1 MLASPFFSRIENLL
15 QLPALVV
22 PENCYQRIYMMIP
35 FRLLSPKSFLRC
47 LFMLLCSLHFS
58 LLSFAQEEAGSERT
72 AREVLADLVLAQED
86 EEAGLIEELSNYGD
100 PIIATLYEAWRT
112 GGVYKLEKGD
122 EVLLLHFNE
131 QQQWTLFETGEVIE
145 LSQAEADQ
153 AEKERASRGVR
164 RALKGIIDTLGLKAA
179 DPAERIDSAIKMGQS
194 QKEEFVEPLKMRL
207 KVEPDKKV
215 KEAIREALAISL
227 LENGNDEEILG
238 AVHELTEMKSIPAR
252 GFIEKVLSAEE
263 DSGNADSDIA
273 VASRKALVTIEE
285 HIKMLE
291 FFGSFF
297 RGFSTGSVL
306 LIVSFG
312 LAITFGLMGIIN
324 MAHGEFVAIGGYTT
338 FLVQTFFINT
348 WGLTSS
354 AFGWYFVISLPVSF
368 LVAAFIGLLM
378 EKSIIRFLYRRPLES
393 LLCTWGISMVMQQA
407 FRLIFGAANV
417 QVNNPTWLMGNLSYA
432 GFNMSYTRLLI
443 MAIAIVVCILTWLLL
458 RKTNLGLHI
467 RAVMQNRG
475 MASSL
480 GIPVA
485 RVNSMTFALGCGLAA
500 IGGSVLSQIGNVG
513 PSMGQQYIVDSFM
526 VVVIGSV
533 GNLLGA
539 GLSAMGIGL
548 SDQLLQPYLGPVM
561 GKITVFFII
570 ILFLQWRPGGLFPT
584 RSRSL
589 DD

>member
-1 MLASPFFSRIENLL
+1 MTAPSCSILTRSLIRYGSLILCGLLFSIS
-15 QLPALVV
+15 
-22 PENCYQRIYMMIP
+22 
-35 FRLLSPKSFLRC
+35 LSG
-47 LFMLLCSLHFS
+47 
-58 LLSFAQEEAGSERT
+58 QERT
-72 AREVLADLVLAQED
+72 AREVLAELVLVDTNGGD
-86 EEAGLIEELSNYGD
+86 ETALIDELSEYGD
-100 PIIATLYEAWRT
+100 PVIATIYEAWRT
-112 GGVYKLEKGD
+112 GGVYTLMRGE
-122 EVLLLHFNE
+122 ELLLLHFTAD
-131 QQQWTLFETGEVIE
+131 QTWTLLATGEVLQ
-145 LSQAEADQ
+145 LSQAEVDNV
-153 AEKERASRGVR
+153 EKERASRGVR
-164 RALKGIIDTLGLKAA
+164 KALKGIIDTLGLKA
-179 DPAERIDSAIKMGQS
+179 DNPAERIDSAIKMGQS
-194 QKEEFVEPLKMRL
+194 QDPEFVEPLKARL
-207 KVEPDKKV
+207 EVEPDSKV
-215 KEAIREALAISL
+215 KGAIREALAINL
-227 LENGNDEEILG
+227 LKNGDPTEVLG
-238 AVHELTEMKSIPAR
+238 AVTELTEIKSISSR
-252 GFIEKVLSAEE
+252 GFIDKVLAAEVE
-263 DSGNADSDIA
+263 AGNSESDIA
-273 VASRKALVTIEE
+273 RASRKALVTIEE
-285 HIKMLE
+285 YMKRLE

-338 FLVQTFFINT
+338 YLVQTFFINT
-348 WGLTSS
+348 WGLSS
-354 AFGWYFVISLPVSF
+354 STFGWYFVISLPVSF
-368 LVAAFIGLLM
+368 LVAAFIGLLL
-378 EKSIIRFLYRRPLES
+378 EKSVIRFLYRRPLES
-393 LLCTWGISMVMQQA
+393 LLCTWGISMVMQQG

-443 MAIAIVVCILTWLLL
+443 MAIAIIVCILTWLLL

-485 RVNSMTFALGCGLAA
+485 RVNSLTFALGCGLAA

-539 GLSAMGIGL
+539 GISAMGIGL

>member
-1 MLASPFFSRIENLL
+1 LLASSYMNTLFSSFFSRSF
-15 QLPALVV
+15 
-22 PENCYQRIYMMIP
+22 CY
-35 FRLLSPKSFLRC
+35 C
-47 LFMLLCSLHFS
+47 LTYLLCGLFCSVTLHG
-58 LLSFAQEEAGSERT
+58 QERT
-72 AREVLADLVLAQED
+72 AREVLADLVLSSDDEQE
-86 EEAGLIEELSNYGD
+86 ALIEELSNYGD
-100 PIIATLYEAWRT
+100 PVIATLYEAWRT
-112 GGVYKLEKGD
+112 GGVYTLKKG
-122 EVLLLHFNE
+122 EELLLLHFTD
-131 QQQWTLFETGEVIE
+131 QQEWTSLATGEVIALTE
-145 LSQAEADQ
+145 EEASNV
-153 AEKERASRGVR
+153 EKERASRAVR
-164 RALKGIIDTLGLKAA
+164 KALKGIIDTLGLKAD
-179 DPAERIDSAIKMGQS
+179 DPLERIDSAIKMGQS
-194 QKEEFVEPLKMRL
+194 QKPEFVEPLKARL
-207 KVEPDKKV
+207 EVEADAKV
-215 KEAIREALAISL
+215 KGAIREALAISL
-227 LENGNDEEILG
+227 LKNGEPSEVLG
-238 AVHELTEMKSIPAR
+238 AVNELTEIKSIPAR
-252 GFIEKVLSAEE
+252 GFLDKILEAEVTAGE
-263 DSGNADSDIA
+263 GEGELARA
-273 VASRKALVTIEE
+273 TRKALVTIEE
-285 HIKMLE
+285 HIKRLE

-324 MAHGEFVAIGGYTT
+324 MAHGEFVAIGGYVT

-348 WGLTSS
+348 WGLSS
-354 AFGWYFVISLPVSF
+354 EAFGWYFVISLPVSF

-393 LLCTWGISMVMQQA
+393 LLCTWGISMVMQQG

-443 MAIAIVVCILTWLLL
+443 MGIALVVVVLTWLLL
-458 RKTNLGLHI
+458 RKTSLGLHI

-500 IGGSVLSQIGNVG
+500 IGGCILSQIGNVG

-548 SDQLLQPYLGPVM
+548 VDQLLQPSLGPVM
-561 GKITVFFII
+561 GKITVFFVI